1 MSSHFLSLSRR
12 IRKTHFTDRVIENG
26 VKGFTVYNHMLL
38 PTYFKSIEE
47 DYHHL
52 KNEVQVW
59 DVSCERQVQIKGKDA
74 FKLLE
79 MITPRNL
86 NKLTEKKC
94 LYVPL
99 VNSKGFMVNDPVI
112 IKVSKEKYWISI
124 ADSDVLLWIDGLVSA
139 LNLDLIVKEP
149 DISPLA
155 IQGPKSELLASKV
168 FGSKIN
174 KLKLFDIDCFN
185 FEGEELLVAKSGYSK
200 QGGYEIYVNGPDVA
214 INLWDALFEEGKNLN
229 VRAGC
234 PNLIE
239 RVEGGLLSYGNDMTI
254 TNTPF
259 ECNLEKFVQKI
270 VPNHCISARS
280 LNSSKIKNP
289 GKIIRSLSIDYKNP
303 VYCENIWK
311 VINKK
316 NEIIGRV
323 TSGAFSPDFDTT
335 VALGMIDINYLNDEE
350 DLFTIIG
357 EKKYLTKIHEKPFI

>member
-1 MSSHFLSLSRR
+1 
-12 IRKTHFTDRVIENG
+12 
-26 VKGFTVYNHMLL
+26 
-38 PTYFKSIEE
+38 
-47 DYHHL
+47 
-52 KNEVQVW
+52 
-59 DVSCERQVQIKGKDA
+59 
-74 FKLLE
+74 

-86 NKLTEKKC
+86 NKLSEKKC

-112 IKVSKEKYWISI
+112 IKVSKEKFWISI
-124 ADSDVLLWIDGLVSA
+124 ADSDVLLWIDGIVSA
-139 LNLDLIVKEP
+139 LNLDLIIKEP

-174 KLKLFDIDCFN
+174 NLKLFDIDCFN

-214 INLWDALFEEGKNLN
+214 IKLWDALFEEGKNLN

-254 TNTPF
+254 TTHLLNVILKSLF
-259 ECNLEKFVQKI
+259 KKI